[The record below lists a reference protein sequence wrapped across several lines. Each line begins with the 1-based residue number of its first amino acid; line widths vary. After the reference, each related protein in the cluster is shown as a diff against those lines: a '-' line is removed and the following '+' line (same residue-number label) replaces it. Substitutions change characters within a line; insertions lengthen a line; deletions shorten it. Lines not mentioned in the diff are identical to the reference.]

1 MNYERGKSKIPY
13 PYIYGNCIKY
23 NRPGGMITTVV
34 EGWDDSNGVC
44 VYRWM
49 ISDTDRGMSPEFL
62 KHIFDPFAQ
71 KSTPEPERA

>member
-1 MNYERGKSKIPY
+1 
-13 PYIYGNCIKY
+13 
-23 NRPGGMITTVV
+23 MITTVV

-49 ISDTDRGMSPEFL
+49 ISDTGRGMSPEFL